1 MVEADGSDPFVLA
14 GARARFWSHGEY
26 RPRAVLMLHG
36 YTHTPEQVSALSE
49 RFFAAG
55 YNVLA
60 PRAPQ
65 HGVVRQDAR
74 TRITAVGLREHA
86 AAAWRV
92 ASGLG
97 AEVGVAGISGGA
109 VLATWLATGA
119 GRDVRRLLVLAPFY
133 GPHPR
138 RARPAVA
145 TAMRILFGP
154 GVLPDRVTDRGYS
167 YTALAQYLR
176 VSAAIPKAPVSPRLL
191 HVAVALSAA
200 DDSVHPG
207 TALTLPAGIAAKV
220 GASFGSYLIP
230 ASASLGHDIVT
241 PVALGGHTE
250 RIHSRYLELF
260 EGSNSR

>member
-1 MVEADGSDPFVLA
+1 
-14 GARARFWSHGEY
+14 
-26 RPRAVLMLHG
+26 MLHG
-36 YTHTPEQVSALSE
+36 YTHTPEQVSALCE

-65 HGVVRQDAR
+65 HGLVMQDAHAG
-74 TRITAVGLREHA
+74 ITAVGLREHA

-109 VLATWLATGA
+109 VLATWLATRA
-119 GRDVRRLLVLAPFY
+119 RLDVRRLLVLAPFY

-138 RARPAVA
+138 RAAPAVA

-176 VSAAIPKAPVSPRLL
+176 VSAAIPTAPVSTRLQ

-200 DDSVHPG
+200 DDSVHPR
-207 TALTLPAGIAAKV
+207 TALTLPAGLAATA
-220 GASFGSYLIP
+220 GASFDSYLIP

-241 PVALGGHTE
+241 PEALGDHTE

-260 EGSNSR
+260 EGVR